1 MLLSIDNLNWIFFG
15 DLMKALNRLFLLV
28 PLLILAACST
38 MYLEGLEKVGIP
50 KRDVMVYRVEKARD
64 TQQETKEQFKSAL
77 EQFTAATQFSG
88 GDLEDTYKRLNDAY
102 EASVSKADEVKSRIA
117 DIENVSDALFTEWK
131 QEITEYSNASM
142 KQNSQKK
149 LDATQAHY
157 QQLIRS
163 MKQAE
168 AKIQPILTVF
178 HDQVMYLKHNLN
190 ARAIASL
197 KGELGNIQSDVS
209 NLIASM
215 EKSINEANAFISTM
229 ENK

>member
-1 MLLSIDNLNWIFFG
+1 MNHFSRLLMLATF
-15 DLMKALNRLFLLV
+15 LMLT
-28 PLLILAACST
+28 ACTT

-77 EQFTAATQFSG
+77 EQFTAATNFQG
-88 GDLEDTYKRLNDAY
+88 GDLEATYKRLNEAY
-102 EASVSKADEVKSRIA
+102 EASLSKAEEVRSRIA
-117 DIENVSDALFTEWK
+117 DIESVSEALFTEWK
-131 QEITEYSNASM
+131 QEITQYSNASM
-142 KQNSQKK
+142 RQNSQRK

-157 QQLIRS
+157 HQLISS

-168 AKIQPILTVF
+168 SKIQPILTVF
-178 HDQVMYLKHNLN
+178 NDQVMYLKHNLN

-197 KGELGNIQSDVS
+197 KGELGNIKSDVS
-209 NLIASM
+209 ALIASM
-215 EKSINEANAFISTM
+215 ERSINEANAFISSM

>member
-1 MLLSIDNLNWIFFG
+1 
-15 DLMKALNRLFLLV
+15 MKALNRLFLLV

>member
-1 MLLSIDNLNWIFFG
+1 MNTLSHLFLLSII
-15 DLMKALNRLFLLV
+15 LMLT
-28 PLLILAACST
+28 ACTT

-77 EQFTAATQFSG
+77 EQFTAATNFSG
-88 GDLEDTYKRLNDAY
+88 GDLEATYNRLNDAY
-102 EASVSKADEVKSRIA
+102 EASVSKAEEVRTRIA
-117 DIENVSDALFTEWK
+117 DIESVSEALFTEWK
-131 QEITEYSNASM
+131 QEITQYSSAALRQS
-142 KQNSQKK
+142 SQRK
-149 LDATQAHY
+149 LDTTQTHY
-157 QQLIRS
+157 HQLIAS

-168 AKIQPILTVF
+168 AKIEPILRVF
-178 HDQVMYLKHNLN
+178 QDQVMFLKHNLN

-197 KGELGNIQSDVS
+197 KGELGTIQSDVS
-209 NLIASM
+209 ALITSM